1 MVAPN
6 NKKTYGSD
14 PGLMGVSL
22 AEGRKQIVPGNIEI
36 LNPEEEGKRACLY
49 LAWII
54 DPAHTENPEG
64 FQDCVEGRGLC
75 HPFGWFTDFQDL
87 YKLGCNNTPMPRARF
102 EAATKDYMAMLD
114 ALLAAAEREL
124 PRGTWWTFA
133 WMICDCMGREVPV
146 GTAPYAIETKGATH
160 E

>member
-14 PGLMGVSL
+14 PGLVGVSL

-87 YKLGCNNTPMPRARF
+87 YKLGCHNTPMPRALRGGHQRLHGDARRSTRRSRAR
-102 EAATKDYMAMLD
+102 AAPRHLVDLRLD
-114 ALLAAAEREL
+114 DLRLHG
-124 PRGTWWTFA
+124 PRGARGHRPLRHRDQGGYT
-133 WMICDCMGREVPV
+133 
-146 GTAPYAIETKGATH
+146 
-160 E
+160 